1 MYIIKKYLISQSV
14 VVFNTWNDNYTHVDH
29 YKWKTLLVPTFCC
42 ISCFWSCSFRMRS
55 SFSLSCC
62 CLNCMTSCRLKMGK
76 SRLRSIGILSWS
88 FSNSGQLFSRLTTW
102 FFQQP
107 LLDWKIS
114 WSECYNSL
122 LHLSFET
129 YVWVRIKL
137 LNLNLFLQ
145 FLYFG
150 TW

>member
-42 ISCFWSCSFRMRS
+42 ISCFWSCSFKMRS

-76 SRLRSIGILSWS
+76 SRLRSIGYSILKFFKFWTTFFKAYNLI
-88 FSNSGQLFSRLTTW
+88 FSIDPSRLKNLLVRMLQLTPSPV
-102 FFQQP
+102 FQAH
-107 LLDWKIS
+107 
-114 WSECYNSL
+114 
-122 LHLSFET
+122 HL
-129 YVWVRIKL
+129 KL
-137 LNLNLFLQ
+137 MSGL
-145 FLYFG
+145 G
-150 TW
+150 